1 MAANAFEFV
10 VSLSDQVSGP
20 ANKAADALD
29 DVGNAANRASK
40 DTGGFGA
47 AAVAVGTLAAQA
59 LAKVAEV
66 AFDAAKATA
75 KFAYD
80 SAVFKENTMIAL
92 ETLVGSK
99 QEADR
104 LYKQAV
110 EFAGKTPFETPQV
123 IETYQKLLTAGFK
136 PMELD
141 IVMKGVGDLAALKGM
156 STEIMDRV
164 TEAFGKIQAQ
174 GKLTG
179 ESMDSL
185 ASAGIP
191 LKRVYEVLGTQL
203 GITAAQA
210 KKLQS
215 EGKIDATTG
224 IAATLQALQET
235 VSGGELGGM
244 MDKLSQSLGGLVS
257 SLTSRPFELFNAVQ
271 TGPALDNVKG
281 FVKSLSDALDPA
293 SDTGKPIVGM
303 FEDIGT
309 SFGEFVKTIQP
320 FVLDFLAFLPEL
332 KGVFSETFGTVSG
345 LFGKTAEDGDGAA
358 KMFEALKTILLL
370 TATALGVVA
379 GAISLVVTAYQ
390 TLLVWAGEA
399 GSAVGNFVFD
409 VVGAFDQ
416 LGADISSGVALFTS
430 IGSDLVGGFLT
441 GIESSWQGVK
451 DFFLGGVQGL
461 VTDAKAL
468 LGIHSPSTVFAA
480 IGANVGAGFEEG
492 LDTGAPQAAIGAM
505 VAAPTTTAAG
515 GGGSTTFAP
524 SITINVDGAGG
535 APGDIAEEIRRVT
548 AEEVLTLFRQLS
560 IELAS

>member
-29 DVGNAANRASK
+29 NVGNAANRASK

-99 QEADR
+99 QEADQ

-156 STEIMDRV
+156 STEVMDRV

-203 GITAAQA
+203 GITANQA
-210 KKLQS
+210 KKLQN

-244 MDKLSQSLGGLVS
+244 MDKLSTSLGGLVS

-293 SDTGKPIVGM
+293 SETGKPIVAMMERMSNGL
-303 FEDIGT
+303 
-309 SFGEFVKTIQP
+309 GEFAKVVQP
-320 FVLDFLAFLPEL
+320 FVLDLLKFLPTL
-332 KGVFSETFGTVSG
+332 GDAFSSSFGAVGG
-345 LFGKTAEDGDGAA
+345 LFGDMSTDANDVGNALNG
-358 KMFEALKTILLL
+358 LKTILS
-370 TATALGVVA
+370 AVAFALGIVA
-379 GAISLVVTAYQ
+379 GAVSMVVKAYMGWM
-390 TLLVWAGEA
+390 LLAQVLGETI
-399 GSAVGNFVFD
+399 GDAVFQIVD
-409 VVGAFDQ
+409 AFSM
-416 LGADISSGVALFTS
+416 LGTDISNSVSLFTS
-430 IGSDLVGGFLT
+430 MGSDLVDGFLG
-441 GIESSWQGVK
+441 GIQSSWQGVK

-480 IGANVGAGFEEG
+480 IGENVGAGFEQG

-505 VAAPTTTAAG
+505 VAAPTTTAAS

>member
-1 MAANAFEFV
+1 MAGNAFEFV

-29 DVGNAANRASK
+29 RTSSASAGAQK
-40 DTGGFGA
+40 NVGGFGA

-59 LAKVAEV
+59 LAKVASV

-99 QEADR
+99 EEADR

-156 STEIMDRV
+156 STEVMDRV

-244 MDKLSQSLGGLVS
+244 MDKLSTSLGGLVS

-271 TGPALDNVKG
+271 TGPALDNVKH
-281 FVKSLSDALDPA
+281 FVGALSGVLDPA
-293 SDTGKPIVGM
+293 SETGKPIVAMLEG
-303 FEDIGT
+303 IGN
-309 SFGEFVKTIQP
+309 SFGEFAKRMEPI
-320 FVLDFLAFLPEL
+320 VLDFVSFLPEL
-332 KGVFSETFGTVSG
+332 RGVFSETFGTISS
-345 LFGKTAEDGDGAA
+345 LFGKTAADGDGTK
-358 KMFEALKTILLL
+358 KMFEAFKTILLL

-390 TLLVWAGEA
+390 TVLVWSAQAGNAIGDFVYSVVSGFGEFGA
-399 GSAVGNFVFD
+399 AVSSAF
-409 VVGAFDQ
+409 
-416 LGADISSGVALFTS
+416 SLFET
-430 IGSDLVGGFLT
+430 IGSDLVAGLWSGITSGWATLLSGFQALVAMLP
-441 GIESSWQGVK
+441 EGVK
-451 DFFLGGVQGL
+451 TV
-461 VTDAKAL
+461 

-480 IGANVGAGFEEG
+480 LGENVTAGFEQG
-492 LDTGAPQAAIGAM
+492 LDSGAPQAAIGAM
-505 VAAPTTTAAG
+505 VATPTTSAASG
-515 GGGSTTFAP
+515 RGSTTFAP

-535 APGDIAEEIRRVT
+535 DAGQIAEEIRRVT
-548 AEEVLTLFRQLS
+548 AEEVATLFRQLA
-560 IELAS
+560 IEIS

>member
-1 MAANAFEFV
+1 MAGNAFEFV

-29 DVGNAANRASK
+29 RTSSASAGAQK
-40 DTGGFGA
+40 NVGGFGA

-59 LAKVAEV
+59 LAKVASV

-80 SAVFKENTMIAL
+80 SAVFKENTMVAL

-99 QEADR
+99 EEADR

-156 STEIMDRV
+156 STEVMDRV

-244 MDKLSQSLGGLVS
+244 MDKLSTSLGGLVS

-271 TGPALDNVKG
+271 TGPALDNVKH
-281 FVKSLSDALDPA
+281 FVGALSGVLDPA
-293 SDTGKPIVGM
+293 SETGKPIVAMLEG
-303 FEDIGT
+303 IGN
-309 SFGEFVKTIQP
+309 SFGEFAKRMEPI
-320 FVLDFLAFLPEL
+320 VLDFVSFLPEL
-332 KGVFSETFGTVSG
+332 RGVFSETFGTISS
-345 LFGKTAEDGDGAA
+345 LFGKTAADGDGTK
-358 KMFEALKTILLL
+358 KMFEAFKTILLL

-390 TLLVWAGEA
+390 TVLVWSAQAGNAIGDFVYSVVSGFGEFGA
-399 GSAVGNFVFD
+399 AVSSAF
-409 VVGAFDQ
+409 
-416 LGADISSGVALFTS
+416 SLFET
-430 IGSDLVGGFLT
+430 IGSDLVAGLWSGITSGWATLLSGFQALVAMLP
-441 GIESSWQGVK
+441 EGVK
-451 DFFLGGVQGL
+451 TV
-461 VTDAKAL
+461 

-480 IGANVGAGFEEG
+480 LGENVTAGFEQG
-492 LDTGAPQAAIGAM
+492 LDSGAPQAAIGAM
-505 VAAPTTTAAG
+505 VATPTTSAASG
-515 GGGSTTFAP
+515 RGSTTFAP

-535 APGDIAEEIRRVT
+535 DAGQIAEEIRRVT
-548 AEEVLTLFRQLS
+548 AEEVATLFRQLA
-560 IELAS
+560 IEIS